1 MEEQQWTATATDTLH
16 YLRQKAATNPLLQAQ
31 LEAAFWEAVAKQSPT
46 PVEDETVDDDG
57 E

>member
-1 MEEQQWTATATDTLH
+1 MEQQFTASANDILH

-31 LEAAFWEAVAKQSPT
+31 IEAAFWEAVAKSPT
-46 PVEDETVDDDG
+46 PLDDETDDDDG

>member
-31 LEAAFWEAVAKQSPT
+31 LEAAFWEAVAKQPPAEET
-46 PVEDETVDDDG
+46 EDVNDDG